1 MLAYDIVTKT
11 QQSSMPKMPVPF
23 AVPTAP
29 PASSQLACL
38 PAAAP
43 NLLAVLDDIY
53 NVQSVVSER
62 SPLLFDAIFNHPPI
76 SAAMGFRDKSNSQ
89 GYLGANP
96 TRAS

>member
-1 MLAYDIVTKT
+1 VLAYDIVTKT

-43 NLLAVLDDIY
+43 FWARSDRVLC
-53 NVQSVVSER
+53 VQGEV
-62 SPLLFDAIFNHPPI
+62 AAK
-76 SAAMGFRDKSNSQ
+76 SAAIE
-89 GYLGANP
+89 
-96 TRAS
+96 ASL